1 MNINFEIDKWNNIN
15 INYKYKIETINNV
28 KYLCYD
34 KKNKDLKNLSFTM
47 DTNEIMKKAMIFV
60 IICVL
65 GIGGIMWHKDAMVD
79 NLSEYITNKGLEQAF
94 GTSDYEEIIKNKVM
108 SEKKEVLDVAFSED
122 ENGNHVA
129 YLYLENGN
137 VIINKF
143 DSNWNYIES

>member
-1 MNINFEIDKWNNIN
+1 
-15 INYKYKIETINNV
+15 
-28 KYLCYD
+28 
-34 KKNKDLKNLSFTM
+34 
-47 DTNEIMKKAMIFV
+47 MKKAMIFV

-108 SEKKEVLDVAFSED
+108 SEKKEVLDVTLSED

>member
-1 MNINFEIDKWNNIN
+1 MESIKHIGSLLFREMRIVYYERNS
-15 INYKYKIETINNV
+15 
-28 KYLCYD
+28 
-34 KKNKDLKNLSFTM
+34 LKLILYGGI
-47 DTNEIMKKAMIFV
+47 IMKKAMIFV

-94 GTSDYEEIIKNKVM
+94 GTNDYEEIIKNKVM